1 MRLKEV
7 DMNIDWIHFT
17 PLASL
22 AGGLL
27 IGLGAALLLLAN
39 GRIAGISGILG
50 GLLRPARGD
59 IAWRLAFVGGL
70 LVAPMV
76 WLAMQAMPPAQIDHT
91 PALLAVS
98 GLLVGLGTRFGSGCT
113 SGHGVCGIARLSPR
127 SLMATAC
134 FMLAG
139 FLTVYVTRHVL
150 GG

>member
-1 MRLKEV
+1 
-7 DMNIDWIHFT
+7 MNIDWMHFT

-27 IGLGAALLLLAN
+27 IGLGAAVLLLAN
-39 GRIAGISGILG
+39 GRIAGISGIAG

-59 IAWRLAFVGGL
+59 IGWRIAFVLGL
-70 LVAPMV
+70 LAAPLG
-76 WLAMQAMPPAQIDHT
+76 WLALQAMPPAQIDHT
-91 PALLAVS
+91 PAMLAGA
-98 GLLVGLGTRFGSGCT
+98 GLLVGLGTRFGNGCT

-139 FLTVYVTRHVL
+139 FLTVYVVRHVL
-150 GG
+150 G